1 MTKFLT
7 SLAAATLLSVAAM
20 SAASAEMMS
29 HKYQF
34 TVTNTSDSELIAP
47 VLVASTKYD
56 KAIFDGSYVT
66 KEAEVQVLTGDPAM
80 LKEVIGDGA
89 IVAHGSDGPPG
100 VLLGPGKSLTFEVST
115 DAAEIR
121 IFAMVAPTMT
131 PDHYLTTTIRFSESG
146 DGMYMADLERFDIGH
161 DEKSMERMMTDNAF
175 GTVEV
180 KILN

>member
-56 KAIFDGSYVT
+56 KAIFDGGYVT

-80 LKEVIGDGA
+80 LKEVIA
-89 IVAHGSDGPPG
+89 S
-100 VLLGPGKSLTFEVST
+100 E
-115 DAAEIR
+115 R
-121 IFAMVAPTMT
+121 ILRTRRDYRQWHRLA
-131 PDHYLTTTIRFSESG
+131 TTWCDRSSCE
-146 DGMYMADLERFDIGH
+146 
-161 DEKSMERMMTDNAF
+161 
-175 GTVEV
+175 
-180 KILN
+180 